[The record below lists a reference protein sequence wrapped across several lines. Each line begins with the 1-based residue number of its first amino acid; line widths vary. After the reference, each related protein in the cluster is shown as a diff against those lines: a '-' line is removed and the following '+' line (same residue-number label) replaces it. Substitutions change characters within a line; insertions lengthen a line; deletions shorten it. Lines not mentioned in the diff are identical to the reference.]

1 MGPVATDRW
10 QSLFV
15 LVMALVV
22 AVSPLFT
29 RTVAAA
35 PQALAMRSL
44 TITNVTDTS
53 FTVNWVTDSPTQG
66 GYLTYGSS
74 PTDLTIRV
82 GEPMPPTDA
91 TGDVHSITVQSLR
104 PSTTYYF
111 SIPIQGATSTNGG
124 NPYQVTTG
132 PTLSNLPPPR
142 TVTGKILQAGG
153 AAAAGIL
160 VTARVFD
167 NTGLN
172 GASGPTTSAPLSTLT
187 IADGTWKMTLRPR
200 WPDNSNV
207 FQYNPTSGDF
217 LQVTVDGGALGAAV
231 PPPIPISIDSDGTM
245 TTSSWTLVP
254 GLALPTDT
262 PTPVTS
268 TATPTLSHTGTAQPS
283 PAASSTPIQS
293 PGASPRAEEASPTIT
308 PTRPSV
314 VIPTVAPVA
323 TDVEPPPPVTRSAPS
338 TSTPTPARGRPPAP
352 VVPTPVIVPTPI
364 LVGLATPTPIPPAAA
379 ARPRQPGRLTPSR
392 GTSLATPTRV
402 VSTPT
407 IAGGRAASAS
417 GDASSPS
424 PLQSVTLVLASGL
437 GLVGLGLAMSV
448 AGFVDQQRRD
458 G

>member
-15 LVMALVV
+15 LVMALSV
-22 AVSPLFT
+22 AVSPFVT
-29 RTVAAA
+29 RPAAAA
-35 PQALAMRSL
+35 PQTLAIRSL

-82 GEPMPPTDA
+82 GEPTPPTGV

-104 PSTTYYF
+104 PSTTYYV
-111 SIPIQGATSTNGG
+111 SIPIQGATGTNSG

-153 AAAAGIL
+153 TAAAGVL

-200 WPDNSNV
+200 WPDSSNV
-207 FQYNPTSGDF
+207 FQYNPASGDF

-268 TATPTLSHTGTAQPS
+268 TATPTLSPTGTAQPS

-293 PGASPRAEEASPTIT
+293 PGASPRAEEVSPTIT

-323 TDVEPPPPVTRSAPS
+323 TDVEPPPPITRSAPS
-338 TSTPTPARGRPPAP
+338 TSTLTPARGGAPP
-352 VVPTPVIVPTPI
+352 VVPTPAIVPTPI
-364 LVGLATPTPIPPAAA
+364 LRGLATPTPIPPAAA
-379 ARPRQPGRLTPSR
+379 ARPRQPDRLTPSR
-392 GTSLATPTRV
+392 GTSLAAPTRV

-417 GDASSPS
+417 GDVSSPS

-448 AGFVDQQRRD
+448 VGFVDQRRD